1 MNRNRMPARRQGVR
15 ALGALAAS
23 FLIANTAVSQVP
35 VTVTSDIPAM
45 INQNATMAKW
55 VEQLTA
61 MRNQYEQL
69 RQQYEAITG
78 HYERGILGL
87 AESVHAVSVVPGSWQ
102 EVVALQKSGAF
113 KAIQNN
119 IDELTKPLP
128 PELFRDPNGQ
138 GATNYKLS
146 SDAVRAA
153 MAGGQALYAQVQTNL
168 TNLLEMT
175 NKIDS
180 TLNSKDASDLQNRI
194 ATENGLLQSAIAKLT
209 MMNLNLQANVLN
221 LQNQATAI
229 NQQRYGSP
237 TP

>member
-1 MNRNRMPARRQGVR
+1 MNTIISPLIRQLVLLPI
-15 ALGALAAS
+15 AVATHAAGA
-23 FLIANTAVSQVP
+23 QVP

-55 VEQLTA
+55 IEQLTA

-78 HYERGILGL
+78 HYERGIIGL
-87 AESVHAVSVVPGSWQ
+87 TESVKSIKTVPGSWQ
-102 EVVALQKSGAF
+102 EVVALQKSGVF
-113 KAIQNN
+113 KDIQNN

-138 GATNYKLS
+138 IATNYKLS

-153 MAGGQALYAQVQTNL
+153 MAGGQALYSQVQTNL
-168 TNLLEMT
+168 TNLVEMT
-175 NKIDS
+175 MKIDS

-194 ATENGLLQSAIAKLT
+194 ATENGMLQSAIAKLT

-229 NQQRYGSP
+229 NQQRYG
-237 TP
+237 TTAH